1 MHIRAMYPIQVL
13 AVLLAGATM
22 VACAPMQD
30 EQVHPRHH
38 PGRSV
43 DAMAPPASGVHPGQG
58 DMMGASSAGSTG
70 STAPADRE
78 AMCARYRGMRDAP
91 DERARQAMMDR
102 EMASMPPEMRWRHME
117 MMGRHCQ

>member
-1 MHIRAMYPIQVL
+1 MHIRTLSSMHTL
-13 AVLLAGATM
+13 AVLVAAAGLA
-22 VACAPMQD
+22 ACAPMQGGQD
-30 EQVHPRHH
+30 HPRHH

-43 DAMAPPASGVHPGQG
+43 DAMAPAVSGMHHGR
-58 DMMGASSAGSTG
+58 DNMMGASSAGATG
-70 STAPADRE
+70 SMAPADRE

-102 EMASMPPEMRWRHME
+102 EMASMPPEMRRRHME